1 MSVHTLIYVDLIE
14 EKLLTRQEWW
24 EEVGGKEFLSDA
36 DIDNAYRAYRLAFQP
51 WRILVK
57 SGDNYKA
64 MFRSTERYF
73 NEADA
78 RHAAE
83 ITFGS
88 ESNVYL
94 RQAEHG
100 NVALRMAAS

>member
-1 MSVHTLIYVDLIE
+1 MTLIYVDLIE
-14 EKLLTRQEWW
+14 EKLLDREEWW
-24 EEVGGKEFLSDA
+24 DEVRGKEFPTEA

-64 MFRSTERYF
+64 LFKSTERYN

-78 RHAAE
+78 RHAAD
-83 ITFGS
+83 IAFGPH
-88 ESNVYL
+88 SNVYL

-100 NVALRMAAS
+100 NVALRMAQ